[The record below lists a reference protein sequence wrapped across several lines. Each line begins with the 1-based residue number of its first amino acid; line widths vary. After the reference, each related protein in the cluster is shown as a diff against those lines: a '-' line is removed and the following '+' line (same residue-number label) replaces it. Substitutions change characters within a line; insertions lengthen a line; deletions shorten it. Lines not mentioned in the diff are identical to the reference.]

1 MKFYGITTR
10 CAICGGEGVASTTIA
25 AKEWFGAK
33 LVHTDPAICR
43 FNLEK
48 LRTKL
53 EKLQTESPAP
63 EAEATGEYD

>member
-10 CAICGGEGVASTTIA
+10 CAICGGEGVALPRIA
-25 AKEWFGAK
+25 AKEWMGAK

-53 EKLQTESPAP
+53 EKQQTDKPGP
-63 EAEATGEYD
+63 EAEATPEL